1 NFTISWM
8 AENST
13 SASLMDAAGHDDT
26 ITVVVPAEEVSSDMH
41 AHDGDD
47 AEFHRDDSIVIDT
60 AGTDDGLIFSPNT
73 GLDTLPEAL
82 PVVSNAV
89 HPPVFTAS
97 KRPREE
103 RGRADDDG
111 VASKRPRM
119 EFSAGQGDYD
129 DNIFNDFINN
139 PAIND
144 HMIPSTS
151 TTFPPIAAEDSPPDQ
166 SLLPPPV
173 FRSKRSIFEHGN
185 YDRYYNYRHETRAFV
200 DSRLS
205 ALMQYLGGDQ
215 LDFFHDKTVLDI
227 GCNIGFVTFYVAY
240 ILGARRVVGVD
251 IDHTLID
258 QALRQL
264 RKYKHDG
271 FPLNEVPTSSLSAH
285 KSTSIGRRRAAALEP
300 TFPIAL
306 TRRAGVPPITNK
318 VLSIA
323 EQHVENFVKPF
334 GREKVEHISDRFP
347 FNIEFR
353 TEDVSK
359 DTVDIDVNDGSTIT
373 VASPCAHEK
382 GKYDVIF
389 LLSVIKWIHY
399 HHGDGG
405 VKHVFSKIYG
415 LLKPGGLFIF
425 EPQDWK
431 SYRKKRNLTK
441 EIRLT
446 RANSPKVLHGSRMS
460 SKMSEAVLSSTEG
473 NDMAFCSFNT
483 NGVPNSGGQFYDKT
497 LVGDIEDLNAVC
509 AWLKEHLP
517 GLEKIFLLGFS
528 TGAFLAVCAPVMA
541 STLSEGLRSLLA
553 GVVSVACLDDPRSG
567 AKLDFSEEQIGAFN
581 KTGECVAKF
590 WPLVEV
596 AIDERDGSVINSH
609 EIDEAPKGLLRQL
622 WLPARERRDLSPMA
636 TAYTS
641 TSGKMLLECVVGH
654 RAAVSRKGGSSNFF
668 EKGNESF
675 EDHHGG

>member
-1 NFTISWM
+1 
-8 AENST
+8 
-13 SASLMDAAGHDDT
+13 
-26 ITVVVPAEEVSSDMH
+26 
-41 AHDGDD
+41 
-47 AEFHRDDSIVIDT
+47 
-60 AGTDDGLIFSPNT
+60 
-73 GLDTLPEAL
+73 
-82 PVVSNAV
+82 
-89 HPPVFTAS
+89 
-97 KRPREE
+97 
-103 RGRADDDG
+103 
-111 VASKRPRM
+111 
-119 EFSAGQGDYD
+119 
-129 DNIFNDFINN
+129 
-139 PAIND
+139 
-144 HMIPSTS
+144 
-151 TTFPPIAAEDSPPDQ
+151 
-166 SLLPPPV
+166 
-173 FRSKRSIFEHGN
+173 
-185 YDRYYNYRHETRAFV
+185 
-200 DSRLS
+200 
-205 ALMQYLGGDQ
+205 
-215 LDFFHDKTVLDI
+215 
-227 GCNIGFVTFYVAY
+227 
-240 ILGARRVVGVD
+240 
-251 IDHTLID
+251 
-258 QALRQL
+258 
-264 RKYKHDG
+264 
-271 FPLNEVPTSSLSAH
+271 
-285 KSTSIGRRRAAALEP
+285 
-300 TFPIAL
+300 
-306 TRRAGVPPITNK
+306 
-318 VLSIA
+318 
-323 EQHVENFVKPF
+323 
-334 GREKVEHISDRFP
+334 
-347 FNIEFR
+347 
-353 TEDVSK
+353 
-359 DTVDIDVNDGSTIT
+359 
-373 VASPCAHEK
+373 
-382 GKYDVIF
+382 
-389 LLSVIKWIHY
+389 
-399 HHGDGG
+399 
-405 VKHVFSKIYG
+405 
-415 LLKPGGLFIF
+415 
-425 EPQDWK
+425 
-431 SYRKKRNLTK
+431 
-441 EIRLT
+441 LT

>member
-1 NFTISWM
+1 
-8 AENST
+8 
-13 SASLMDAAGHDDT
+13 
-26 ITVVVPAEEVSSDMH
+26 
-41 AHDGDD
+41 
-47 AEFHRDDSIVIDT
+47 
-60 AGTDDGLIFSPNT
+60 
-73 GLDTLPEAL
+73 
-82 PVVSNAV
+82 
-89 HPPVFTAS
+89 
-97 KRPREE
+97 
-103 RGRADDDG
+103 
-111 VASKRPRM
+111 
-119 EFSAGQGDYD
+119 
-129 DNIFNDFINN
+129 
-139 PAIND
+139 
-144 HMIPSTS
+144 
-151 TTFPPIAAEDSPPDQ
+151 
-166 SLLPPPV
+166 
-173 FRSKRSIFEHGN
+173 
-185 YDRYYNYRHETRAFV
+185 
-200 DSRLS
+200 
-205 ALMQYLGGDQ
+205 MQYLGGDQ

-353 TEDVSK
+353 SEDVSR

-373 VASPCAHEK
+373 VPSPCIHEK

-399 HHGDGG
+399 HHGDEG

-441 EIRLT
+441 EIR
-446 RANSPKVLHGSRMS
+446 ANFNSIKLRPTQFVDYLEKEVGFVLECTLKPSPATATCDVRGFDRPIHLLRKPGGGAKGKQGPAAEVRKVEPDRYLHPT
-460 SKMSEAVLSSTEG
+460 LFTE
-473 NDMAFCSFNT
+473 N
-483 NGVPNSGGQFYDKT
+483 NSG
-497 LVGDIEDLNAVC
+497 
-509 AWLKEHLP
+509 
-517 GLEKIFLLGFS
+517 
-528 TGAFLAVCAPVMA
+528 
-541 STLSEGLRSLLA
+541 
-553 GVVSVACLDDPRSG
+553 
-567 AKLDFSEEQIGAFN
+567 
-581 KTGECVAKF
+581 
-590 WPLVEV
+590 
-596 AIDERDGSVINSH
+596 
-609 EIDEAPKGLLRQL
+609 
-622 WLPARERRDLSPMA
+622 
-636 TAYTS
+636 
-641 TSGKMLLECVVGH
+641 
-654 RAAVSRKGGSSNFF
+654 
-668 EKGNESF
+668 
-675 EDHHGG
+675 